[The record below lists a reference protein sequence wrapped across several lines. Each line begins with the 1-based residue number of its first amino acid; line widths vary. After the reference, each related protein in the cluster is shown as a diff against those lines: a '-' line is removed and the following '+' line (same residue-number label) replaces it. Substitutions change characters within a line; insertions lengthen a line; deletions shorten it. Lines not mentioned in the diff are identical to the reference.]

1 MQPSNLVHCSSD
13 EIVVLEEQEQDDYLS
28 QQQSSMSPLHP
39 QFREQTQGP
48 DGLHSNLVCNSS
60 SLEAASS
67 TALLHSVTVRSVLE
81 RALDSDA
88 NPVPARGSLEPC
100 DTLTPL
106 NMVSPPSRERQLSS
120 APDDE
125 ARFMSTALAKYRLS
139 YVDRLPY
146 LPLFLQFQS
155 TATLLTWKST

>member
-1 MQPSNLVHCSSD
+1 MQPSNLVHCNSD
-13 EIVVLEEQEQDDYLS
+13 EIVVLEEQEHDDYLS
-28 QQQSSMSPLHP
+28 RQQSSMAPLHP
-39 QFREQTQGP
+39 EFREQAQGP
-48 DGLHSNLVCNSS
+48 NELHSKLVCNSPT
-60 SLEAASS
+60 LEAASNPV
-67 TALLHSVTVRSVLE
+67 LLHSVTVRSVLE

-88 NPVPARGSLEPC
+88 GPVHERGNLQPC
-100 DTLTPL
+100 DTSTTL

-125 ARFMSTALAKYRLS
+125 ARMSTALAKYRLS

>member
-1 MQPSNLVHCSSD
+1 MHCSSD

-28 QQQSSMSPLHP
+28 RQQSSSAPSHP
-39 QFREQTQGP
+39 QFREQAQGP
-48 DGLHSNLVCNSS
+48 DELHSKLVCNSP

-67 TALLHSVTVRSVLE
+67 PALFHSVTVRSVLE

-88 NPVPARGSLEPC
+88 SPVPERGNLQPC
-100 DTLTPL
+100 DTLTTL
-106 NMVSPPSRERQLSS
+106 NMVSPPSREKQLSS

-139 YVDRLPY
+139 FLDRLPY

-155 TATLLTWKST
+155 TATLLTWKSR